1 MSRCCK
7 RATAACSPG
16 GSFARAFLEK
26 NPKFVFAPFSSEIV
40 SEIAKGVFVIGDR
53 RVPLVPNI
61 GVVLGGDAALVID
74 TGMGP
79 ANGAKVLEIAKDLA
93 GSRPLTLTLTHFHPE
108 HGFGA
113 QVFKGVA
120 RIIYNEAQR
129 DELTRKGEAF
139 LGMFRTF
146 GPAVAAAL
154 EGTTIVEPDEV
165 YSGPNATIDL
175 GGRSVELRAAGK
187 AHTLG
192 DQTVHVSDCGVVF
205 MGDLVEERMF
215 PIFPWFPPDEVDIDA
230 ANWARVLKTL
240 EAEAPRVV
248 VPGHG
253 ALGGAEI
260 VRTVRDY
267 MIDLGRRV
275 KSRRDKQEDADAI
288 VAALGPEVRS
298 EHPAWSQPEW
308 VDFAIRYFA
317 ATGAAPS

>member
-1 MSRCCK
+1 MDETPPPPNVDAS
-7 RATAACSPG
+7 A
-16 GSFARAFLEK
+16 L
-26 NPKFVFAPFSSEIV
+26 

-61 GVVLGGDAALVID
+61 GIVLGDDAALVID

-79 ANGAKVLEIAKDLA
+79 ANGTKVLEIAKDLA
-93 GSRPLTLTLTHFHPE
+93 GPRKLILTLTHFHPE

-113 QVFKGVA
+113 QAFKGVA
-120 RIIYNEAQR
+120 KIIYNEAQR
-129 DELTRKGEAF
+129 DELRRKGEAF

-146 GPAVAAAL
+146 GPTVAAAL
-154 EGTTIVEPDEV
+154 EGTKIVEPDNV
-165 YSGPNATIDL
+165 YSGPSATIDL
-175 GGRSVELRAAGK
+175 GGRNVELRATGK

-192 DQTVHVSDCGVVF
+192 DQTVHVPDCGVVF

-230 ANWARVLKTL
+230 ANWARVLTGL
-240 EAEAPRVV
+240 DAEAPRVV

-253 ALGGAEI
+253 AQGAAEI

-267 MIDLGRRV
+267 MIDLG
-275 KSRRDKQEDADAI
+275 
-288 VAALGPEVRS
+288 PEIRS
-298 EHPAWSQPEW
+298 EHPDWSQPEW

-317 ATGAAPS
+317 ATGAAPI

>member
-1 MSRCCK
+1 MAARRAAPPRTPNAK
-7 RATAACSPG
+7 RPMNDTPPPPNVDPG
-16 GSFARAFLEK
+16 AL
-26 NPKFVFAPFSSEIV
+26 

-61 GVVLGGDAALVID
+61 GIVLGHDAALVID

-79 ANGAKVLEIAKDLA
+79 ANGAKALAVAKDLA
-93 GSRPLTLTLTHFHPE
+93 GSRPLILTLTHFHPE
-108 HGFGA
+108 HGSGA
-113 QVFKGVA
+113 QALKGA
-120 RIIYNEAQR
+120 AKIIYNEAQR
-129 DELTRKGEAF
+129 DELSRKGEAF
-139 LGMFRTF
+139 LGMFRSF

-154 EGTTIVEPDEV
+154 EGMTIVEPDEI
-165 YSGPNATIDL
+165 YEGPSATIDL
-175 GGRSVELRAAGK
+175 GGRSVELRATGK

-192 DQTVHVSDCGVVF
+192 DQTVHVPDCGIVF

-230 ANWARVLKTL
+230 ANWTRVLTAL
-240 EAEAPRVV
+240 DAEAPRIV

-253 ALGGAEI
+253 ALGCAET

-275 KSRRDKQEDADAI
+275 NARRARGEDADTI
-288 VAALGPEVRS
+288 AAAVGPEIRN
-298 EHPAWSQPEW
+298 EHADWSQPEW

-317 ATGAAPS
+317 ATGAAPA

>member
-1 MSRCCK
+1 MDETPPPPNVDP
-7 RATAACSPG
+7 TA
-16 GSFARAFLEK
+16 L
-26 NPKFVFAPFSSEIV
+26 
-40 SEIAKGVFVIGDR
+40 SEIARGVFVIGDR

-79 ANGAKVLEIAKDLA
+79 ENGAKVLEVAKDLSA
-93 GSRPLTLTLTHFHPE
+93 SRPLTLTLTHFHPE

-113 QVFKGVA
+113 QAFKGA
-120 RIIYNEAQR
+120 AKIIYNEAQR
-129 DELTRKGEAF
+129 DELKLKGEAF
-139 LGMFRTF
+139 LGMFRMF

-154 EGTTIVEPDEV
+154 EGTKIVGPDEV
-165 YSGPNATIDL
+165 YSGPSATIDL
-175 GGRSVELRAAGK
+175 GGRIVELHATGK

-192 DQTVHVSDCGVVF
+192 DQTVHVADCGVVF
-205 MGDLVEERMF
+205 TGDLAEERMF

-230 ANWARVLKTL
+230 ANWARVLEAL

-260 VRTVRDY
+260 VRTVREY

-275 KSRRDKQEDADAI
+275 KSRGDKQEDVDAI
-288 VAALGPEVRS
+288 VAALGPDIRS
-298 EHPAWSQPEW
+298 EHPDWSQPEW

>member
-1 MSRCCK
+1 MDDTPPPPNVDPS
-7 RATAACSPG
+7 A
-16 GSFARAFLEK
+16 L
-26 NPKFVFAPFSSEIV
+26 

-61 GVVLGGDAALVID
+61 GVVLGDDAALVID

-79 ANGAKVLEIAKDLA
+79 TNGAKALEIAKDLA
-93 GSRPLTLTLTHFHPE
+93 GSRPLILTLTHFHPE

-120 RIIYNEAQR
+120 KIIYNEAQR
-129 DELTRKGEAF
+129 DELRRKGEAF

-165 YSGPNATIDL
+165 YIGPRATIDL
-175 GGRSVELRAAGK
+175 GGRSVELRATGK

-192 DQTVHVSDCGVVF
+192 DQTVHVPDCGVVF

-230 ANWARVLKTL
+230 ANWARVLSSIN
-240 EAEAPRVV
+240 AEAPRIV

-253 ALGGAEI
+253 AQGGEEI

-288 VAALGPEVRS
+288 VTALGPEIRS
-298 EHPAWSQPEW
+298 EHPDWSQPEW
-308 VDFAIRYFA
+308 VDFAIRYFV
-317 ATGAAPS
+317 ATGAAPA

>member
-1 MSRCCK
+1 MDETPPPPNVDAS
-7 RATAACSPG
+7 A
-16 GSFARAFLEK
+16 L
-26 NPKFVFAPFSSEIV
+26 SEV
-40 SEIAKGVFVIGDR
+40 AKGVFVIGDR

-61 GVVLGGDAALVID
+61 GIVLGEDSALVID

-79 ANGAKVLEIAKDLA
+79 ANGAKVLEVAKDLA
-93 GSRPLTLTLTHFHPE
+93 GSRALILTLTHFHPE

-113 QVFKGVA
+113 QAFKGA
-120 RIIYNEAQR
+120 AKIIYNEAQR
-129 DELTRKGEAF
+129 DELTRKGEGF

-165 YSGPNATIDL
+165 YSGPSATIDL
-175 GGRSVELRAAGK
+175 GGRSVELRATGK

-192 DQTVHVSDCGVVF
+192 DQTVHVPDCGIVF
-205 MGDLVEERMF
+205 TGDLAEERMF

-230 ANWARVLKTL
+230 VNWARVLTAL
-240 EAEAPRVV
+240 DAEAPRIV

-275 KSRRDKQEDADAI
+275 KSRRDRRRGRRCDRC
-288 VAALGPEVRS
+288 G
-298 EHPAWSQPEW
+298 AWSRDPE
-308 VDFAIRYFA
+308 R
-317 ATGAAPS
+317 APGLEPAGMGRLRHPLFRRDRRRAKLS

>member
-1 MSRCCK
+1 MDETPPLPNVDPS
-7 RATAACSPG
+7 A
-16 GSFARAFLEK
+16 L
-26 NPKFVFAPFSSEIV
+26 

-61 GVVLGGDAALVID
+61 GVVLGDDAALVVD

-79 ANGAKVLEIAKDLA
+79 ANGARVLEVVRDLA

-113 QVFKGVA
+113 QAFKGVA
-120 RIIYNEAQR
+120 KIIYNVAQR
-129 DELTRKGEAF
+129 DELRRKGEAF

-154 EGTTIVEPDEV
+154 EGTRIVEPDEV
-165 YSGPNATIDL
+165 YHGPSAAIDL

-192 DQTVHVSDCGVVF
+192 DQTVHVPDCDIVF
-205 MGDLVEERMF
+205 TGDLAEERMF

-230 ANWARVLKTL
+230 ANWARVLATL
-240 EAEAPRVV
+240 SAEAPRVV

-253 ALGGAEI
+253 AQGGADI

-275 KSRRDKQEDADAI
+275 KSCRDRQEDVESI
-288 VAALGPEVRS
+288 VPALGPVVRS
-298 EHPAWSQPEW
+298 EYPDWSQPEW

-317 ATGAAPS
+317 ATGAAPT

>member
-1 MSRCCK
+1 MD
-7 RATAACSPG
+7 ATP
-16 GSFARAFLEK
+16 
-26 NPKFVFAPFSSEIV
+26 PAPNIDPSAL

-61 GVVLGGDAALVID
+61 GVVLGDDAALVVD

-79 ANGAKVLEIAKDLA
+79 LNGDRALRIAKDLA
-93 GSRPLTLTLTHFHPE
+93 GPRALTLTLTHFHPE

-113 QVFKGVA
+113 QAFKGVA
-120 RIIYNEAQR
+120 KIVYNEAQR
-129 DELTRKGEAF
+129 DELARKGEAF

-154 EGTTIVEPDEV
+154 EGTKLVEPDEV
-165 YSGPNATIDL
+165 YSGPSATIDL
-175 GGRSVELRAAGK
+175 GGRLVELRAAGK

-192 DQTVHVSDCGVVF
+192 DQTVHLPDCGVVF

-215 PIFPWFPPDEVDIDA
+215 PIFPWFPPHEVDIDA
-230 ANWARVLKTL
+230 ANWARVLKAL
-240 EAEAPRVV
+240 EREAPRIV

-253 ALGGAEI
+253 SLAGPEI
-260 VRTVRDY
+260 IRTVRDY

-275 KSRRDKQEDADAI
+275 KSRHDQREDVEAI
-288 VAALGPEVRS
+288 VAVLGPSVRG
-298 EHPAWSQPEW
+298 EHPDWSQPEW

-317 ATGAAPS
+317 TTGAAPS

>member
-1 MSRCCK
+1 MDETLSL
-7 RATAACSPG
+7 P
-16 GSFARAFLEK
+16 
-26 NPKFVFAPFSSEIV
+26 NVDPSSL

-53 RVPLVPNI
+53 RVPLVPNV
-61 GVVLGGDAALVID
+61 GFVLGDDAVLVVD

-79 ANGAKVLEIAKDLA
+79 ANGARALEVARDLA

-113 QVFKGVA
+113 QAFKGVA
-120 RIIYNEAQR
+120 KIIYNVVQR
-129 DELTRKGEAF
+129 DELRRKGEAF

-154 EGTTIVEPDEV
+154 EGTRIVEPDEV
-165 YSGPNATIDL
+165 YDGPSATIDL

-192 DQTVHVSDCGVVF
+192 DQTVHVPDCGLVF
-205 MGDLVEERMF
+205 TGDLAEERMF

-230 ANWARVLKTL
+230 ANWARVLTTL
-240 EAEAPRVV
+240 SAEAPRVV

-253 ALGGAEI
+253 AQGGADI

-275 KSRRDKQEDADAI
+275 KSCRDRQEDVESI
-288 VAALGPEVRS
+288 VPALGPVVRS
-298 EHPAWSQPEW
+298 EYP
-308 VDFAIRYFA
+308 D
-317 ATGAAPS
+317 

>member
-1 MSRCCK
+1 MDETPPPPNVD
-7 RATAACSPG
+7 ANA
-16 GSFARAFLEK
+16 L
-26 NPKFVFAPFSSEIV
+26 

-61 GVVLGGDAALVID
+61 GIVLGDDSALVID

-79 ANGAKVLEIAKDLA
+79 ANGAQALEAAKDLA
-93 GSRPLTLTLTHFHPE
+93 GSRSLILTLTHFHPE
-108 HGFGA
+108 HGYGA
-113 QVFKGVA
+113 QAFKGA
-120 RIIYNEAQR
+120 AKIIYNEAQR
-129 DELTRKGEAF
+129 DELRRKGEAF

-146 GPAVAAAL
+146 GPSVAAAL

-165 YSGPNATIDL
+165 YSGPSATIDL

-192 DQTVHVSDCGVVF
+192 DQTAHVPDCGVVF
-205 MGDLVEERMF
+205 MGDLAEERMF

-230 ANWARVLKTL
+230 ANWARVLKKL

-260 VRTVRDY
+260 VQTLRDY

-275 KSRRDKQEDADAI
+275 KSHRDKHEDADAI
-288 VAALGPEVRS
+288 VAALGPVIRS
-298 EHPAWSQPEW
+298 EHADWSQPEW

-317 ATGAAPS
+317 ATGAAPI